1 MYNDCAYSPPPAAGN
16 QPDMSDWY
24 AVRVNANSEHRTAN
38 ALKGKG
44 FDSYLPQ
51 FCQYRCWGKRVRK
64 VQRALF
70 PGYVFAC
77 FNPNDRL
84 PILTIPGVAYI
95 VGTSQGPLPVDVA
108 ELAAVRKIAES
119 DALAEPYPFLT
130 VGDWVALADGPLRGL
145 RGRLVSLGPDLR
157 VVVSISLLQRS
168 IAVAVDRRWLRPAGE
183 GEWDYHGV
191 AMSYPA

>member
-1 MYNDCAYSPPPAAGN
+1 MDRDHTDSLLPAVNKHA
-16 QPDMSDWY
+16 DIADWY
-24 AVRVNANSEHRTAN
+24 AVRVNAHTEHRAAS
-38 ALKGKG
+38 ALVGKG
-44 FDSYLPQ
+44 FESYLPQ
-51 FCQYRCWGKRVRK
+51 FCQYRYWGQRVRK

-95 VGTSQGPLPVDVA
+95 VGTSQGPTPVDVA
-108 ELAAVRKIAES
+108 ELAAVRRIAES

-130 VGDWVALADGPLRGL
+130 KGDWVALADGPLRGL
-145 RGRLVSLGPDLR
+145 RGRLVSIGPDFR

-168 IAVAVDRRWLRPAGE
+168 IAVTVDRRWLRPAAE
-183 GEWDYHGV
+183 GEWDCDSV
-191 AMSYPA
+191 AMSYPS